1 MENGYIKVASY
12 EAKIGEVKRV
22 LLLYSGGLDSSC
34 MIPWLKE
41 KYGCEVVTLTVNLGQ
56 MADDL
61 EAVRQRALKLG
72 AEEALVVDATERFY
86 KECLTKAILANGC
99 YNGYYLSTPLGRI
112 VTCEVAVEAAKEVGA
127 DAIGHGCT
135 GKGNDQVRFDAGIL
149 ALWPEAKI
157 VAPAREWSM
166 GRKEELEFARKH
178 GVDVSVVKRSP
189 YSHDDNLWGV
199 TSEGREIEDAEQ
211 VPRLEEALSVCN
223 TSQGAPN
230 EPSQIEIEFERGL
243 PVALNGERL
252 DGVELVRRLNRLG
265 AMHGVGVS
273 VVHEDRIVGLKV
285 RGVYEAPA
293 AHILITA
300 HKALETLVLTKQQLL
315 QKQALEPLWARLV
328 YEGLWHEPARADLD
342 ALFAHSN
349 RTATGTVVLQLYKG
363 NCVALAVKSR
373 YSLLDAR
380 LATFEAERLFN
391 KSASAPFIELY
402 SLQMRKVAQLHRLLE
417 EEQCHGCGTPATAL

>member
-1 MENGYIKVASY
+1 MDGDYIKIASY
-12 EAKIGEVKRV
+12 EAKVGEVKRV

-61 EAVRQRALKLG
+61 EVVRERALKLG
-72 AEEALVVDATERFY
+72 AEDALVVDATKRFWE
-86 KECLTKAILANGC
+86 ECLTRAILANAC
-99 YNGYYLSTPLGRI
+99 YNGYYLSTPLGRV
-112 VTCEVAVEAAKEVGA
+112 VTCEVAVETAKEVGA

-149 ALWPEAKI
+149 ALWEEAKI
-157 VAPAREWSM
+157 VAPVREWGM
-166 GRKEELEFARKH
+166 GRAEEIEFAKQH
-178 GVDVSVVKRSP
+178 GIDVSVVKRSP

-199 TSEGREIEDAEQ
+199 TSEGREIEDAEE

-223 TSQGAPN
+223 TPQNAPD
-230 EPSQIEIEFERGL
+230 EPVQVEIEFKEGI
-243 PVALNGERL
+243 PVGLNGERL
-252 DGVELVRRLNRLG
+252 EGVELVRRLNRLG
-265 AMHGVGVS
+265 ALHGVGVS

-315 QKQALEPLWARLV
+315 QKRALEPTWVRLV
-328 YEGLWHEPARADLD
+328 YDGLWHEPARSDLD
-342 ALFAHSN
+342 ALFATAN
-349 RTATGTVVLQLYKG
+349 RTATGSVLVELYKG

-380 LATFEAERLFN
+380 LATFEAETLFN
-391 KSASAPFIELY
+391 KNASAPFIELY
-402 SLQMRKVAQLHRLLE
+402 SLQMRRAMHIHRLAE
-417 EEQCHGCGTPATAL
+417 EGE